1 LHIHRNCNDDN
12 WNYFQH
18 SAVRDRCS
26 NKSRFQCKYL
36 IGLKVIQDSI
46 SLIFLNSNFEIYRIN
61 TSDHPDLESY
71 RSNFRNPVLS
81 ASRMRD
87 NVERWLIHE
96 SLPFDQVKNEE
107 NTFQILVK
115 HAGKYGIPADIFE
128 PKAQLGIL
136 VIGAKID
143 MKNNQIIRYRGFN
156 DEEKNKFANKVSD
169 FCNSIEAISKII
181 TEDGKQK
188 VAVYVVLD
196 DKENIN
202 QQVMFDAIDSV
213 SEKHEK
219 TSRFLLKTF

>member
-1 LHIHRNCNDDN
+1 MRLVLILG
-12 WNYFQH
+12 
-18 SAVRDRCS
+18 
-26 NKSRFQCKYL
+26 SR
-36 IGLKVIQDSI
+36 SI
-46 SLIFLNSNFEIYRIN
+46 IFLNSNFEIYEIN
-61 TSDHPDLESY
+61 TSDQLNLESY
-71 RSNFRNPVLS
+71 RSNFKNLVLS

-96 SLPFDQVKNEE
+96 SLPFNQIKNEE
-107 NTFQILVK
+107 NSFQILVK
-115 HAGKYGIPADIFE
+115 HAGQFGIPVEIFE

-136 VIGAKID
+136 VIGAKIE

-156 DEEKNKFANKVSD
+156 EEEKAKFANKVLD

-196 DKENIN
+196 NKENIN
-202 QQVMFDAIDSV
+202 QQAMFDAIDAV